1 MQIKE
6 SLPARTPIKATESP
20 TVVMLRRQKT
30 IVGYSGKKSTDPIIF
45 KLNKEIEL
53 IEHGEVDAA
62 PSISEI
68 DQEIRLKEEMRAQG
82 RIDEYRNLM
91 GHSAGDSSHG
101 SDSVFILDE
110 ESQESLGSSGAE
122 ESTHKATGILK
133 LSKISPK

>member
-1 MQIKE
+1 M
-6 SLPARTPIKATESP
+6 PARTPSKTTESP
-20 TVVMLRRQKT
+20 SVVMLRRHKT
-30 IVGYSGKKSTDPIIF
+30 IVGYSGKKGADPIIF

-53 IEHGEVDAA
+53 IEHVEVDAA

-91 GHSAGDSSHG
+91 GHSAGDSSPG
-101 SDSVFILDE
+101 SDSIFILDE
-110 ESQESLGSSGAE
+110 ESRESLGSSGAE
-122 ESTHKATGILK
+122 ERTHKATGILK